1 MKIISIEGPDFCGK
15 STIADLLLIE
25 LRKRGKRVEK
35 TRVPTQMITGIF
47 TSLLRNSKSKV
58 EPQVFA
64 LTQAAD
70 HLHHHFTTKDMDV
83 DVMVFERSAVSLF
96 VYQGWTLGADIE
108 WIKELNKYN
117 KTVPDVTVVLKVPIE
132 ELIKRSRVR
141 KSLKDSFER
150 EEFVRKVAKIYYD
163 LPEWIVKKYN
173 VVYMDYDP
181 DIENMVEKIA
191 GLV

>member
-1 MKIISIEGPDFCGK
+1 VKIISIEGPDFCGK
-15 STIADLLLIE
+15 STIADLLLVK
-25 LRKRGKRVEK
+25 LRKTGKRVEK

-47 TSLLRNSKSKV
+47 TSLLRNSSSKV

-70 HLHHHFTTKDMDV
+70 HLHHYFTTKDMDI
-83 DVMVFERSAVSLF
+83 DIMVFERSAVSLF

-117 KTVPDVTVVLKVPIE
+117 KTVPDVTVVVKVPIE

-141 KSLKDSFER
+141 RSLKDSFEK
-150 EEFVRKVAKIYYD
+150 EEFIRKVAKTYYN
-163 LPEWIVKKYN
+163 LPDWIMKKYN

-181 DIENMVEKIA
+181 DIEKMVEKIA